1 VNRLSK
7 SKHVLLIAD
16 IGYASPYWL
25 DYCRI
30 LHDDFGF
37 EVKVIS
43 PKMNYWQK
51 KFFDIGKAGSVEIV
65 ETKTFPMFYRRL
77 EGMPRNLRRIFKF
90 VNYAKVGILNRANS
104 ANLRSQNTDHRDWV
118 QVALDEAM
126 KLNKW
131 WEIDVVISTCLPFE
145 THETANHLN
154 SLESIPWIAD
164 YRDPYSFSHTR
175 KTPADNKTVEH
186 EKKIISSANVC
197 TTTSLGFS
205 HAIQKVYT
213 GPIHVIHNGFDD
225 LNLSQKNSMSLP
237 IEILYQGSIYQD
249 YQDVSIVLD
258 ALDLFYESH
267 INLSG
272 GFPIT
277 ITFGGFS
284 THVID
289 EFYSLKSRGIPSW
302 VKLQGVLDFK
312 STQVLQKSVDFLLLL
327 NWEDFSQPGVMQ
339 TKLYEYISSG
349 TPIISTGGSSHD
361 ETFDILS
368 STMTAHHFMDS
379 HSLAQFLR
387 NLIVDLEP
395 EFTPNISEI
404 AKYSRKSQ
412 AKILAELIDS
422 LT

>member
-1 VNRLSK
+1 MSK

-30 LHDDFGF
+30 LHNDFGF

-43 PKMNYWQK
+43 PKMNRWQK
-51 KFFDIGKAGSVEIV
+51 KFFDIGKAGSVEII
-65 ETKTFPMFYRRL
+65 ETKAFSMFYRRL
-77 EGMPRNLRRIFKF
+77 QGMPRNLRRLFKF
-90 VNYAKVGILNRANS
+90 VDSAKSRISNRAHN

-118 QVALDEAM
+118 PVALDEAL

-145 THETANHLN
+145 THEIANRL
-154 SLESIPWIAD
+154 SGLESIPWIAD

-175 KTPADNKTVEH
+175 KTPAEIKTVEY
-186 EKKIISSANVC
+186 EKEIISSANVC

-205 HAIQKVYT
+205 KAIQKVYT

-225 LNLSQKNSMSLP
+225 LNLIQKKSMSLP

-249 YQDVSIVLD
+249 YQDVSIVLE
-258 ALDLFYESH
+258 ALDLFYESYS
-267 INLSG
+267 NSTFDL
-272 GFPIT
+272 PIL

-284 THVID
+284 THIID
-289 EFYSLKSRGIPSW
+289 AFYSLNSRDLPSW
-302 VKLQGVLDFK
+302 VKLQGVLGFK
-312 STQVLQKSVDFLLLL
+312 STQLLQQSVDFLLLL

-349 TPIISTGGSSHD
+349 TPIISTGGSSRD
-361 ETFDILS
+361 ETFEILLITNTAKHFDD
-368 STMTAHHFMDS
+368 ST
-379 HSLAQFLR
+379 SLAQYFLELVQ
-387 NLIVDLEP
+387 NPMIDYSPNYLEII
-395 EFTPNISEI
+395 N
-404 AKYSRKSQ
+404 YSRQSQ
-412 AKILAELIDS
+412 AGQLAQVINS
-422 LT
+422 IS